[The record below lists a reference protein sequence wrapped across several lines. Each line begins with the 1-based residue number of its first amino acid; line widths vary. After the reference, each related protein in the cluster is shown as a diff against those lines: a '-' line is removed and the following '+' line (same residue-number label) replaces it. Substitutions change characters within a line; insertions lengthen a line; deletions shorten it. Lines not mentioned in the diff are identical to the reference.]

1 MKAKLIGPLVLV
13 VLMAN
18 AACGDVADK
27 IAPSMVRIQFKDI
40 SKSGG
45 TGFLVEGNYIVTAAH
60 VVWPYAESDITFNNG
75 TVYSNVQVIAYDHL
89 ADLAFLGPIDTSEP
103 HFEFADAENES
114 EGNKTFTVGYAGWRT
129 PNLSINEGTLEGVT
143 TANSDIDVVSSTAR
157 SIGGMSGGP
166 MTNDRG
172 EVIGALVRSWDR
184 GGGESM
190 GPTSYT
196 LRDRLNKIARG
207 EEVSQLGSRLLSK
220 DGGRAKQEFVLR
232 GRWDTAAFSSGSS
245 SASIQF
251 DTPVDV
257 EYGFFDERIGVQ
269 TSTSEEGITQLTP
282 ELRSIGLGV
291 TGDDDLWF
299 LVVKQRIDRER
310 TVLMTSSVPL
320 TRYHDPDDGRHIQPG
335 DTVSGVLDTP
345 VDIDWYTI
353 HLQEKEG
360 IEMRVTHPLFVN
372 AVKVTIEHPAMPPY
386 EIRLGQG
393 SAENIRY
400 RSQLSGTHIIAIQR
414 AADSRR
420 AYRGYSFAINRLFGS
435 AQIHEGSG
443 HQSPQPSR
451 AQVLGIGPDRG
462 LRSPRWRHQGGTAS
476 IYP

>member
-1 MKAKLIGPLVLV
+1 MYLLPSAGEANVVKAGLMGLLAMF

-75 TVYSNVQVIAYDHL
+75 TIYSNVQVIAYDHL

-103 HFEFADAENES
+103 HFELADAENES
-114 EGNKTFTVGYAGWRT
+114 EGNKTFTVGYAGWKT
-129 PNLSINEGTLEGVT
+129 PKLSINEGTLEGVK

-157 SIGGMSGGP
+157 AIGGMSGGP

-172 EVIGALVRSWDR
+172 EVIGALVRSWEQ
-184 GGGESM
+184 GSGQSM

-196 LRDRLNKIARG
+196 LRDRLNRIARG
-207 EEVSQLGSRLLSK
+207 EDVSPLGSRLLSK

-299 LVVKQRIDRER
+299 LVVKQGFDRER

-320 TRYHDPDDGRHIQPG
+320 TRNHDPDDGRQLRPG
-335 DTVSGVLDTP
+335 DTVSGVFDTP

-353 HLQEKEG
+353 HLQEREG

-372 AVKVTIEHPAMPPY
+372 AVKVTIEHPATPPY
-386 EIRLGQG
+386 EIRMEQG
-393 SAENIRY
+393 PAEKIRY
-400 RSQLSGTHIIAIQR
+400 RSQRSGTHTIAIR
-414 AADSRR
+414 RVVDSRR
-420 AYRGYSFAINRLFGS
+420 AYRGYSFEITRLFGS
-435 AQIHEGSG
+435 AKNHEDTG
-443 HQSPQPSR
+443 HQSPLPGR
-451 AQVLGIGPDRG
+451 AQVRGIALD
-462 LRSPRWRHQGGTAS
+462 
-476 IYP
+476 